1 MTEAQGLVK
10 NVSISLLLNVAA
22 TFLVSV
28 SMGMNAVL
36 FPVTMETNGI
46 STTLIGFI
54 LATETIAAL
63 GICFLLPKLLKYLG
77 MRFSLVAVTLFRV
90 PPLLFLPFFDDVSF
104 WLVAI
109 FVHGIGAFTFL
120 ILMQTWVNSLKFRK
134 NAGLMIALYGTAV
147 SLGLALGP
155 LVLRFIDEW
164 NLLDTSFG
172 AYFLGLVLQF
182 GFDEAHVAN
191 GLRYCIS
198 ALIST
203 LAVAPIL
210 LGLWLVPRF
219 QFKGKARIWRSVM
232 LAKGPMFAVAMAG
245 VSLFGV
251 TSFITI
257 FGLRNGLSL
266 SDASLL
272 LTAFMLGSL
281 ILEVPL
287 TWLSDY
293 FDRRYIIVL
302 NAFLCMVCAVYL
314 PIAIYE
320 THQAWTLLFIW
331 GGVIGSIYST
341 SLTMIGERF
350 SDEDLVT
357 ANAGYSIM
365 ESGGGTIGILLI
377 GAAMALV
384 GPDGLPYVIMFSS
397 IVYFSF
403 ALTRYQV
410 D

>member
-1 MTEAQGLVK
+1 MTKTQEPVK
-10 NVSISLLLNVAA
+10 HVSISLLLNVAA
-22 TFLVSV
+22 TFLVSL

-54 LATETIAAL
+54 LATETVAAL

-77 MRFSLVAVTLFRV
+77 MRFSLVALTLFRV
-90 PPLLFLPFFDDVSF
+90 PPLLFLPFIDDVSF
-104 WLVAI
+104 WLVGI
-109 FVHGIGAFTFL
+109 FIHGIGAFTFL
-120 ILMQTWVNSLKFRK
+120 ILMQTWVNSLQFRK

-155 LVLRFIDEW
+155 LTLRLIDEW
-164 NLLDTSFG
+164 NLLNTPFGSSFV
-172 AYFLGLVLQF
+172 ALVVQY
-182 GFDEAHVAN
+182 GFDQAYAAN
-191 GLRYCIS
+191 GIRYCIS
-198 ALIST
+198 AVIST
-203 LAVAPIL
+203 LAVVPIL
-210 LGLWLVPRF
+210 FGLWLVPRF
-219 QFKGKARIWRSVM
+219 QFEGKARIWHSVM

-257 FGLRNGLSL
+257 YGLRNGLSL
-266 SDASLL
+266 ADASLL
-272 LTAFMLGSL
+272 FTAFMLGSL

-302 NAFLCMVCAVYL
+302 NSFFCMVCAVYL

-320 THQAWTLLFIW
+320 PYQAWALLFIW

-341 SLTMIGERF
+341 SLTMIAERF
-350 SDEDLVT
+350 TGEDLIT

-365 ESGGGTIGILLI
+365 ESGGGTIGIVLI

-403 ALTRYQV
+403 ALTRYQIE
-410 D
+410 